1 MSLALTPAEITTV
14 KLSLKLG
21 VWTMLISLL
30 VGSPLAWW
38 VSRRDTFA
46 RRLVSA
52 VATMPLVVPPTVLG
66 FYLLF
71 FMGPFGPVGKVF
83 KIFGLQLLPFTFTG
97 LILASVICS
106 MPFVVQPLSNAFIAL
121 GERPLEAASTLGAN
135 ALDAFLTVI
144 LPQSK
149 PAFLTAAIMS
159 FAHAIGEFGVVLMIG
174 GNIPNVTR
182 VLSMQIYVYVENM
195 NYARAH
201 ILAGGLVVFAILTM
215 LAMQLLNPRQRAGAD
230 RVRGGSSRDGS

>member
-1 MSLALTPAEITTV
+1 
-14 KLSLKLG
+14 
-21 VWTMLISLL
+21 
-30 VGSPLAWW
+30 
-38 VSRRDTFA
+38 
-46 RRLVSA
+46 
-52 VATMPLVVPPTVLG
+52 MPLVVPPTVLG

-83 KIFGLQLLPFTFTG
+83 KAMGLQLLPFTFSG
-97 LILASVICS
+97 LVVASVICS

-135 ALDAFLTVI
+135 TFDAFMTVI
-144 LPQSK
+144 MPQCK

-159 FAHAIGEFGVVLMIG
+159 FSHAIGEFGVVLMIG

-201 ILAGGLVVFAILTM
+201 VLAGGLVVFAVLTM
-215 LAMQLLNPRQRAGAD
+215 LAMQMLNPRQKVKKDKSAF
-230 RVRGGSSRDGS
+230 